1 MLTLALAATL
11 VGFVLLV
18 LGLIT
23 GTVWLAISCIVV
35 CLAGLGFLIAD
46 VVGAGR
52 RGDDE
57 PTLADFVDSDQAEGQ
72 TPDGESGDRG
82 TPADRRIDDEPVAR
96 PHSSVPQS
104 PTPESPVPQSPTP
117 PSPTPQA
124 PIPPSQY
131 GSAAAP
137 TPQSPVP
144 PPGPPGVGR
153 HGRAP
158 QSPTQAGVGRDGG
171 YDDYLRSVGGYPAPQ
186 PAPGTHGAPTGGA
199 GRHDD
204 DVTESFPSSR
214 SPSSPSSSS
223 PSPSASSTSPTHG
236 QESDASDEPREQ
248 RRARFDPLDP
258 NWRPP
263 LD

>member
-57 PTLADFVDSDQAEGQ
+57 PTLADFVDSDQPEGP
-72 TPDGESGDRG
+72 TPHRESDDGGA
-82 TPADRRIDDEPVAR
+82 PADRRIEDEPAAR
-96 PHSSVPQS
+96 PQSSM
-104 PTPESPVPQSPTP
+104 PESPIPRSPLP
-117 PSPTPQA
+117 PSP
-124 PIPPSQY
+124 Y

-144 PPGPPGVGR
+144 PPGPPGPGR

-158 QSPTQAGVGRDGG
+158 QPPPRPPQAGGGRDGG

-186 PAPGTHGAPTGGA
+186 PAPGPHGAPTGGA
-199 GRHDD
+199 GRHD
-204 DVTESFPSSR
+204 VTESFPSS
-214 SPSSPSSSS
+214 PSSFA
-223 PSPSASSTSPTHG
+223 PSPSAPSPSAPSPSPTHG
-236 QESDASDEPREQ
+236 QESDASEEPREQ